1 MFRKFFIVASLLVT
15 TTAMAT
21 SFGEQA
27 TIADNEPAVLI
38 SGAGKNWTMLS
49 MDNTRQM
56 VKVRKF
62 FDMGANG
69 AQQIDYVVNCAD
81 KSVALA
87 GFQVLKSSDITPP
100 TAAAIPSFDDLSF
113 HKHILDID
121 RNTENSACL
130 KRLAMADI
138 AQTN

>member
-1 MFRKFFIVASLLVT
+1 MLRKFFVVASLLAANA
-15 TTAMAT
+15 AMAT

-27 TIADNEPAVLI
+27 TIADGEPIILI
-38 SGAGKNWTMLS
+38 SGAGKNWTMIS
-49 MDNTRQM
+49 MDSTVHM

-69 AQQIDYVVNCAD
+69 AQQIDYVVNCTD

-87 GFQVLKSSDITPP
+87 AFQVLKSSDIAPL

-121 RNTENSACL
+121 RNTENSACS